1 MFEGVVCIKMWKHLK
16 IPAFS
21 SSTLYE
27 VDDKTTNEINTSMQT
42 FLRKYQALN
51 RDEVT
56 AALMVNF
63 DDITDTLSK
72 EILCVGCRRSVEGKI
87 GFLSIGRENNY

>member
-1 MFEGVVCIKMWKHLK
+1 MLI
-16 IPAFS
+16 FS
-21 SSTLYE
+21 SSTLYD
-27 VDDKTTNEINTSMQT
+27 VDDKTSNEINTSMQT

-72 EILCVGCRRSVEGKI
+72 EILCVGCRRSVEGKATI
-87 GFLSIGRENNY
+87 VLVF

>member
-1 MFEGVVCIKMWKHLK
+1 MLV
-16 IPAFS
+16 FS
-21 SSTLYE
+21 SSTLYD
-27 VDDKTTNEINTSMQT
+27 VDDKTSNEINTSMQT

-72 EILCVGCRRSVEGKI
+72 EILCVGCRRSVEGKATI
-87 GFLSIGRENNY
+87 VLVFYPLAHLGFIREDGTS